1 MSDSLSALTFSSASP
16 HTDTIWSAGSSET
29 DARALRALLATA
41 GPWDG
46 HAGYT
51 SLSLRAPLDPS
62 ALPEA
67 LRPKAQRWRLSLR
80 RFGSGPTKIF
90 LQGGSDRGWR
100 MPVGLGDLDLPLPER
115 PAETAALLARALDAA
130 FCPLTARRI
139 DLVVLLARRR
149 LLETDSQ
156 KAILRRHDRAWY
168 LSWARRR
175 CGVLPDGHRWRVL
188 LHFWMDQARRAFPGP
203 DGLPRIKGVHLLP
216 IHRPP
221 DSAHAR
227 LALDADIACLEALLS
242 LHPEE

>member
-1 MSDSLSALTFSSASP
+1 MP
-16 HTDTIWSAGSSET
+16 YTDTIWSAASSEA
-29 DARALRALLATA
+29 DAQALRALLTTA

-46 HAGYT
+46 HVSYT
-51 SLSLRAPLDPS
+51 SLSLQAPLDPS
-62 ALPEA
+62 VLPEA

-80 RFGSGPTKIF
+80 RVGSSPTKIF
-90 LQGGSDRGWR
+90 LQGGNDCGWR

-149 LLETDSQ
+149 LLETNSP
-156 KAILRRHDRAWY
+156 KAILRRHDHAWY
-168 LSWARRR
+168 LSWAGRR
-175 CGVLPDGHRWRVL
+175 CGALPDGHRWRAL

-216 IHRPP
+216 IYRPP
-221 DSAHAR
+221 ESAHAR
-227 LALDADIACLEALLS
+227 LALNADIAHLEALLS
-242 LHPEE
+242 LHPEG